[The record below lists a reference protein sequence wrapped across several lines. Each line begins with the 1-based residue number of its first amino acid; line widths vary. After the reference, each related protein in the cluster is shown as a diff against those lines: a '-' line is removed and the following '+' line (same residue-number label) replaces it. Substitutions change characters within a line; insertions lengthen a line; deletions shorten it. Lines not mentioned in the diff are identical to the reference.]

1 LINLEQESQLLALR
15 TFVTFPMKRIFLIF
29 LSSLAF
35 FLASAQEND
44 SIIVVQSPKGRL
56 SGLIDVQ
63 DLTNEGYNYWDEKFE
78 GHWSGIE
85 FGFNGL
91 ANADYSMYPALEDH
105 FLDNDLLR
113 SNVLN
118 LNILQYSRGFQ
129 QTRNNIGLVTGLGL
143 SFQSYHLDDNTTLSV
158 DENNKIH
165 PSVIYYDSSQKSKLS
180 IAYLEVPLLLEFQI
194 PIKNNANRLYF
205 SAGVTGAKKIESHS
219 KMKYHKNGKREKLKS
234 PGDYSINDY
243 KVALSFRVG
252 YRWAN
257 LFASYDIVPLFE
269 DRRGPVL
276 YPFSFGLKL
285 ISF

>member
-1 LINLEQESQLLALR
+1 MKHLFFILLAS
-15 TFVTFPMKRIFLIF
+15 FA
-29 LSSLAF
+29 SL
-35 FLASAQEND
+35 LASAQEND

-63 DLTNEGYNYWDEKFE
+63 DLTNDGYNYWDEKFE
-78 GHWSGIE
+78 GHWSGVE

-91 ANADYSMYPALEDH
+91 ANADYSMYPPSENH
-105 FLDNDLLR
+105 FLDNDLFR

-118 LNILQYSRGFQ
+118 LNILQYSRGIQ

-143 SFQSYHLDDNTTLSV
+143 SFQSYHLDNNTTISV
-158 DENNKIH
+158 DANQKIY
-165 PSVIYYDSSQKSKLS
+165 PTVIFYDSSQKSKLS

-194 PIKNNANRLYF
+194 PFRNKANRLYF
-205 SAGVTGAKKIESHS
+205 SAGVTGAKKLESHS
-219 KMKYHKNGKREKLKS
+219 KMKYRKNGKREKLKS
-234 PGDYSINDY
+234 PGNYSINDY
-243 KVALSFRVG
+243 KVAFSFRVG

-285 ISF
+285 MSF

>member
-1 LINLEQESQLLALR
+1 MKYLFFMLLAS
-15 TFVTFPMKRIFLIF
+15 FA
-29 LSSLAF
+29 SL
-35 FLASAQEND
+35 LASAQEND

-105 FLDNDLLR
+105 FLDNDLFR

-129 QTRNNIGLVTGLGL
+129 QTRNNIGIVTGVGV
-143 SFQSYHLDDNTTLSV
+143 SFQSYHLDNNTTISI
-158 DENNKIH
+158 DEIKKIH

-180 IAYLEVPLLLEFQI
+180 IAYLEVPLLVEFQI
-194 PIKNNANRLYF
+194 PIRNKANRLYF
-205 SAGVTGAKKIESHS
+205 ATGVTGAKKFESHT
-219 KMKYHKNGKREKLKS
+219 KLKYRKDGKREKLKS

-243 KVALSFRVG
+243 KVAATFRMG
-252 YRWAN
+252 YRWVN

-269 DRRGPVL
+269 HSRGPVI
-276 YPFSFGLKL
+276 YPFSFGFKL

>member
-1 LINLEQESQLLALR
+1 
-15 TFVTFPMKRIFLIF
+15 MKRIFLIF
-29 LSSLAF
+29 LASIAGLLAF
-35 FLASAQEND
+35 AQEND

-91 ANADYSMYPALEDH
+91 ANPDYSLYPASETH
-105 FLDNDLLR
+105 FLDNDLIR
-113 SNVLN
+113 SNVLH

-143 SFQSYHLDDNTTLSV
+143 SFQSYHLDNNTTISI
-158 DENNKIH
+158 DENQKIH

-180 IAYLEVPLLLEFQI
+180 ITYLEVPLLLEFQI
-194 PIKNNANRLYF
+194 PFRNKANRLYF
-205 SAGVTGAKKIESHS
+205 SAGVTGAKKLESHS
-219 KMKYHKNGKREKLKS
+219 KMKYRKNGKREKLKS

>member
-1 LINLEQESQLLALR
+1 
-15 TFVTFPMKRIFLIF
+15 MKQILLIF
-29 LSSLAF
+29 IIIICAIQAF
-35 FLASAQEND
+35 SQEND
-44 SIIVVQSPKGRL
+44 SIIVLQSPKGRL

-78 GHWSGIE
+78 GHWSGVE

-91 ANADYSMYPALEDH
+91 AKTDYSRYSLSETH
-105 FLDNDLLR
+105 FLDNNIFR

-118 LNILQYSRGFQ
+118 LNLLQYSRGFQ
-129 QTRNNIGLVTGLGL
+129 QTRNNIGIVTGVGL
-143 SFQSYHLDDNTTLSV
+143 SFQSYHLDDNTTISI
-158 DENNKIH
+158 DENQKIH

-194 PIKNNANRLYF
+194 PITNKANRLYF
-205 SAGVTGAKKIESHS
+205 ATGITGAKKLESHS
-219 KMKYHKNGKREKLKS
+219 KMKYRRNGKREKLKS
-234 PGDYSINDY
+234 PGDYSINNY
-243 KVALSFRVG
+243 KVAATFRVG

-257 LFASYDIVPLFE
+257 LFATYDIVPLFE
-269 DRRGPVL
+269 DRRGPVI